1 MQLKT
6 TEICIA
12 KIWRKSNFCEFIEIF
27 WYLFFE
33 KEFILTAFENLENEA
48 LVSSIISQNII
59 KNFSMAPIQKKM
71 SRSIMRKNNKYNV
84 WRLLLLRI
92 QSSINNYRSKASIS
106 ICLGITW
113 GLSKSLYSV
122 WLWESS
128 IYDEDDHRFSFVSI
142 NKEHNKK
149 RAFIFD
155 FTNMVQQHLT

>member
-1 MQLKT
+1 MRIYWNILVFVFR
-6 TEICIA
+6 ERIYFNRF
-12 KIWRKSNFCEFIEIF
+12 WKS
-27 WYLFFE
+27 WKRGSSFF
-33 KEFILTAFENLENEA
+33 
-48 LVSSIISQNII
+48 
-59 KNFSMAPIQKKM
+59 KNFPKHHKKFLNGSHPKKM

-128 IYDEDDHRFSFVSI
+128 IYDEDHRFSFVSI